1 MFKISL
7 IMSMYRHCLQKN
19 LEHDLER
26 SAWNHRRYNKVV
38 LHFLKFENASNAL
51 GGSRTARIEDLKTL
65 GQYYKPPRNE
75 DVCLVGV
82 GERRSAWLVGVGER
96 RSANVSTC
104 MDAFEIALQTEEK
117 MSKCSQNIL
126 NTTSAEQ

>member
-1 MFKISL
+1 
-7 IMSMYRHCLQKN
+7 MYRHCLQKN
-19 LEHDLER
+19 LEHDLEL

-75 DVCLVGV
+75 DV
-82 GERRSAWLVGVGER
+82 WLVGVGER